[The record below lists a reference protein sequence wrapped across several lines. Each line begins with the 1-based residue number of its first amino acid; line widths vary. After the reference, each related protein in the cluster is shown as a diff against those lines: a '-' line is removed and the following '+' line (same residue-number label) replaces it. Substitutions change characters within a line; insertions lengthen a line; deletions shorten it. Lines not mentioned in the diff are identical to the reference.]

1 MFTECVGVF
10 QDAMTGITG
19 MIHDDV
25 GHVACN
31 RWNPCDFAFLDFI
44 GDAGNVIPWCSCA
57 EDPTAAPA
65 STNQSQV
72 PGHTVCV

>member
-1 MFTECVGVF
+1 MFVGVF

-25 GHVACN
+25 GHVAC
-31 RWNPCDFAFLDFI
+31 DFAFFDFI
-44 GDAGNVIPWCSCA
+44 GDAGNVIPWCSYA

>member
-1 MFTECVGVF
+1 
-10 QDAMTGITG
+10 

-25 GHVACN
+25 GHVAC
-31 RWNPCDFAFLDFI
+31 DFAFFDFI
-44 GDAGNVIPWCSCA
+44 GDAGNVIPWCSYA